1 MKKIFVLI
9 LAVGALAIAACNKE
23 NQPSGNVDL
32 TELNALV
39 TECETLANA
48 ATTATFPQSA
58 IDNFK
63 NVIATVKA
71 AIPAAKTQAAVNN
84 LIAQLKAAKQV
95 FAESEY
101 GAIPAD
107 ALAWALNFDEGAGTS
122 LTTTGKYNWE
132 AKFVAGDDGVPT
144 FINGHKA
151 GSKALQF
158 GNGGHLEIANAVASV
173 LESPTFS
180 ISCWINTPINENNYI
195 LSWNKWDT
203 WKFQTQSTNKVFLTV
218 HFGETWIDHDGNT
231 EIPEN
236 EWHHVVATIDL
247 TAGAMAFYLDG
258 ELTMLW
264 NSENENRLVPNQTFA
279 HAPEGTVLFVG
290 LQDADSLGGDSRS
303 WYVGKLDDL
312 QFYTIA
318 LDGGQVSKLF
328 NDQK

>member
-1 MKKIFVLI
+1 MKKFFAIF
-9 LAVGALAIAACNKE
+9 LAVGALAIASCNKE
-23 NQPSGNVDL
+23 DKPGEQVDL
-32 TELNALV
+32 TELNTLV
-39 TECETLANA
+39 AQCETLVAS
-48 ATTATFPQSA
+48 ATTATFPQTA

-63 NVIATVKA
+63 SVIATVKS
-71 AIPAAKTQAAVNN
+71 AIPAVKTQAAANN
-84 LIAQLKAAKQV
+84 LLAQLKAAKQV
-95 FAESEY
+95 FEESEY

-122 LTTTGKYNWE
+122 LTTTGKYAWK
-132 AKFVAGDDGVPT
+132 ADFVAGSDGVPT
-144 FINGHKA
+144 FINGHKT

-158 GNGGHLEIANAVASV
+158 GEGGHLEIANPVASV

-180 ISCWINTPINENNYI
+180 ISCWVNTPINENNYI

-203 WKFQTQSTNKVFLTV
+203 WKFQTQSTNKAFLTV
-218 HFGETWIDHDGNT
+218 HFGDTWIDHDGNT

-247 TAGAMAFYLDG
+247 TNGAMAYYLDG

-264 NSENENRLVPNQTFA
+264 NHENDERFVPNQTFA
-279 HAPEGTVLFVG
+279 AAPEGTILLIG
-290 LQDADSLGGDSRS
+290 LQEEGSDS
-303 WYVGKLDDL
+303 YFVGKLDDL

>member
-1 MKKIFVLI
+1 MKKIIVL
-9 LAVGALAIAACNKE
+9 LLAACTLTFVSCNKTE
-23 NQPSGNVDL
+23 GDDVKVDL
-32 TELNALV
+32 TELNALIS
-39 TECETLANA
+39 ECETLLNG
-48 ATTATFPQSA
+48 ATTASFPQAA
-58 IDNFK
+58 IDAFK
-63 NVIATVKA
+63 SVVNTVKTAVAQAKDQATVD
-71 AIPAAKTQAAVNN
+71 N
-84 LIAQLKAAKQV
+84 LIQQLKSAMQTFKD
-95 FAESEY
+95 SEL

-107 ALAWALNFDEGAGTS
+107 ALAWALLFDEGTGTS

-132 AKFVAGDDGVPT
+132 AKFVAGQAGVPT

-158 GNGGHLEIANAVASV
+158 GDGGHLEIAKPVPSV
-173 LESPTFS
+173 LESTTFS

-203 WKFQTQSTNKVFLTV
+203 WKFQTQSTNKAFLTV
-218 HFGETWIDHDGNT
+218 HQLPSDKWIDHDGNT
-231 EIPEN
+231 EIPAD

-264 NSENENRLVPNQTFA
+264 NHDNDDRFVPSQTFA
-279 HAPEGTVLFVG
+279 AAPAGSILFIG
-290 LQDADSLGGDSRS
+290 LQEEGSDS
-303 WYVGKLDDL
+303 YYKGKLDDL

-318 LDGGQVSKLF
+318 LDGGQVAKLY

>member
-1 MKKIFVLI
+1 MKKFFAIF
-9 LAVGALAIAACNKE
+9 LAVGALAIAACNKDDKPGE
-23 NQPSGNVDL
+23 QVDL

-39 TECETLANA
+39 AQCENLVAG

-63 NVIATVKA
+63 NVIATVKS
-71 AIPAAKTQAAVNN
+71 AIPEVKTQAAANN
-84 LIAQLKAAKQV
+84 LVAQLKAAKQV
-95 FAESEY
+95 FEESEY

-107 ALAWALNFDEGAGTS
+107 ALAWALNFEDVVNGTS
-122 LTTTGKYNWE
+122 SITTTGKYNW
-132 AKFVAGDDGVPT
+132 KVDFVAGNDGVPT
-144 FINGHKA
+144 FVNGHKA
-151 GSKALQF
+151 GTKGLKF
-158 GNGGHLEIANAVASV
+158 GEGGHLEIAKPVASV

-180 ISCWINTPINENNYI
+180 ISCWVNTPINENNYI

-203 WKFQTQSTNKVFLTV
+203 WKFQTQSTNKAFLTV
-218 HFGETWIDHDGNT
+218 HQMPSDKWIDHDGNT

-247 TAGAMAFYLDG
+247 TNGAMAYYLDG

-264 NSENENRLVPNQTFA
+264 NHENDDKFIPNQTFA
-279 HAPEGTVLFVG
+279 PAPEGSILFIG
-290 LQDADSLGGDSRS
+290 LQEEGSDSYYKGM
-303 WYVGKLDDL
+303 LDDL